1 MEKEQILPI
10 INQIFIHE
18 LDNPAIVLQETT
30 TAEDIREWDSLT
42 HIQLVYAIEKKF
54 RIRFSTAEI
63 TRWKN
68 IGELCNSVAQRL
80 KTT

>member
-18 LDNPAIVLQETT
+18 LDNPAIVLQENT
-30 TAEDIREWDSLT
+30 TAQDIREWDSLT
-42 HIQLVYAIEKKF
+42 HIQLVYAIEKHFK
-54 RIRFSTAEI
+54 IRFSTAEI

-68 IGELCNSVAQRL
+68 IGELCNSVSQRL